1 MAEYNE
7 RTGQFTWMRLLPI
20 TQREAVEKWVRSQF
34 AQPMAAKSSTGKAR
48 VAKAG

>member
-7 RTGQFTWMRLLPI
+7 RTGRFTWMRLLPI

-34 AQPMAAKSSTGKAR
+34 APLAVSKVPTVRA
-48 VAKAG
+48 AKAG